1 MRLKI
6 VALLAAVLL
15 AAVPLRAQTNP
26 TGTISGKVVDQEGL
40 PVPGAT
46 VTVQSPAMQ
55 GSRSAT
61 TSAKPPVF
69 AKGAISEVQ
78 YAMCSGKAMFQSVGV
93 DFEKLDPT
101 ANTAACKTPTA
112 WKV

>member
-61 TSAKPPVF
+61 TSANGDYIIPFLP
-69 AKGAISEVQ
+69 AGEYEVTTQ
-78 YAMCSGKAMFQSVGV
+78 LTGFKTVKQTSRVSPSADRKSVV
-93 DFEKLDPT
+93 
-101 ANTAACKTPTA
+101 
-112 WKV
+112 